1 MSNIMNYNKTSK
13 TSYQFCLW
21 TLLNYLDSIEKT
33 LDALKQKFIP
43 VITAPN
49 RARLCLTN
57 FNTLLKSGLGMPRV
71 SLVKIYVST
80 LSKLQQANIKFSND
94 DYIILLDKIHKLDKD
109 ALILIERYKE
119 HIICLS
125 ATPINISNVRTIH
138 LSKSK
143 SLFEVTELPTPSN
156 IHFES
161 AVYNYLKE
169 YSDLKILVILP
180 LLTMCIQLYDIL

>member
-1 MSNIMNYNKTSK
+1 
-13 TSYQFCLW
+13 
-21 TLLNYLDSIEKT
+21 SIEKT

-80 LSKLQQANIKFSND
+80 LSKVYSGSINQFNEDSHNIMF
-94 DYIILLDKIHKLDKD
+94 LLLLDKD

-180 LLTMCIQLYDIL
+180 LLTM